1 MPRRREKKLA
11 HPLTEWK
18 RRHRRNRTRM
28 ALLEADWPGMQET
41 CEKIADTLSHMIKP
55 QELAAVAIDGIFEK
69 AFEAYLGILGK
80 PSHTDHERLVAF
92 MKSAFATLR
101 EETGISGIDDELVR
115 RFVRQEF
122 WWILIPER
130 KELTF
135 PQAKQRD
142 GNADPSVSG

>member
-1 MPRRREKKLA
+1 
-11 HPLTEWK
+11 
-18 RRHRRNRTRM
+18 
-28 ALLEADWPGMQET
+28 
-41 CEKIADTLSHMIKP
+41 MIKP
-55 QELAAVAIDGIFEK
+55 QVLAGVAIDGTFEK
-69 AFEAYLGILGK
+69 AFEAYLGLLGK
-80 PSHTDHERLVAF
+80 PGTNDHERLVAF

-101 EETGISGIDDELVR
+101 EETGISGNDDELVQ

-130 KELTF
+130 KALTF